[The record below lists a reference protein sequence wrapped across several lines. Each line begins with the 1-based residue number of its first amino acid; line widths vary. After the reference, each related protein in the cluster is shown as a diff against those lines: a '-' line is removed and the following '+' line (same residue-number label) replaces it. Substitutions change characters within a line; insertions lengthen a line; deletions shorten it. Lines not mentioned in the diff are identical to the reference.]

1 MQYTKKF
8 DRLLFLRP
16 DFFKVDL
23 FFFLKTFCYGKR
35 GCIRIFI
42 SMQPRFGTLECLR
55 CKVPMMKTTGVYC
68 RKRLD
73 PNINSN
79 VADSFDLPHILLY
92 TLLIILL
99 SAFADNFVD
108 FTACGNQ
115 FVLSAFVRNAE
126 RTARVGEKEIE

>member
-35 GCIRIFI
+35 GCIRNFI

-68 RKRLD
+68 RKRLG

-79 VADSFDLPHILLY
+79 VADSFDLLHIAFIY
-92 TLLIILL
+92 IIDNPLIGFRRQLCRSHGMRQPIRL
-99 SAFADNFVD
+99 
-108 FTACGNQ
+108 
-115 FVLSAFVRNAE
+115 VRLC
-126 RTARVGEKEIE
+126 T